1 MSSESPV
8 IQVCG
13 VSKCFEV
20 YDKPAN
26 RLRQMLANKAHH
38 TFGYPLR
45 KYYREFWALRNIEF
59 EVGKGQTVGVIGQN
73 GGGKSTLLQII
84 TGTMSPTH
92 GGVNVNGKIAALLQ
106 LGSGFNPEFTG
117 RENVYLNGSL
127 LGLTKEEVDNKFDY
141 IAGFADIGDYL
152 DQPVKSYS
160 SGMML
165 RLAFAVQV
173 AIETE
178 VLIIDEALAVGD
190 VKFQRKCFKRME
202 EIKDNGTTIL
212 FVSHSTEMIRSFC
225 DAGLVLEKGEA
236 IYWGDAKTAT
246 VKYLASVFP
255 DQTTPSMPASEN
267 GVEAVSVGGAGQVQV
282 NDACILL
289 HPDESDVHAFGV
301 GGAKINWIEIYGLEK
316 PNVVVGGDEI
326 RVICQYSWD
335 VGYVES
341 LILAQGYKNDI
352 SLGVAISNSKGAYLF
367 GANTFDHKIT
377 VDALSANQCTIEVK
391 FKMPYLV
398 EGDYFM
404 TAAIAL
410 GTYQNHIQL
419 KWYDGLFQIKY
430 FEGEKKA
437 FGIFGIDYEMRLV
450 EA

>member
-26 RLRQMLANKAHH
+26 RLRQMLANKAHR
-38 TFGYPLR
+38 TFGYPLS

-92 GGVNVNGKIAALLQ
+92 GSVNVNGKIAALLQ

-212 FVSHSTEMIRSFC
+212 FVSHSTEMMRSFC
-225 DAGLVLEKGEA
+225 NAGLVLEKGEMVF
-236 IYWGDAKTAT
+236 WGDAKAAT

-255 DQTTPSMPASEN
+255 DQTTPSRASPET
-267 GVEAVSVGGAGQVQV
+267 GDEVASIGGAAERE
-282 NDACILL
+282 DDEAILV
-289 HPDESDVHAFGV
+289 HPDESEVHTFGV
-301 GGAKINWIEIYGLEK
+301 GGAELNWLKIYGLEA
-316 PNVVVGGDEI
+316 PNIATGGREIKVVC
-326 RVICQYSWD
+326 RFSWG
-335 VGYVES
+335 VSYLES
-341 LILAQGYKNDI
+341 LISGQGYKNDI
-352 SLGVAISNSKGAYLF
+352 TLGITVSDRKGTYLF
-367 GANTFDHKIT
+367 GCNGFDHNIHI
-377 VDALSANQCTIEVK
+377 DCLANKHSMVEFT
-391 FKMPYLV
+391 FKMPHLV
-398 EGDYFM
+398 PGDYFLSV
-404 TAAIAL
+404 AIAL
-410 GTYQNHIQL
+410 GNLENHVQL
-419 KWYDGLFQIKY
+419 KWYDGLLQLKC
-430 FEGEKKA
+430 FEGGRKA
-437 FGIFGIDYEMRLV
+437 FGVMAIDYEMKQI
-450 EA
+450 E